1 MVRLQA
7 DLSSMVVIQKEPT
20 MDDHTFDRLVSEDVK
35 NVLSPEKSDLLRI
48 PENRER
54 WKVSLLT
61 LIGNLEEQIGELT
74 QNEKTATE
82 NLPSHLVSDYKIETD
97 EKKTKI
103 TRFRFYV
110 MQRISECE
118 KLLALGE
125 EESTDLSFA
134 EFLKKAIEE
143 HQILMSNHEFEPTP
157 IDKALWSSVSGE
169 WGFVDMENKINNF

>member
-1 MVRLQA
+1 ME
-7 DLSSMVVIQKEPT
+7 KELT

-35 NVLSPEKSDLLRI
+35 NILSAEKSDFLRI

-54 WKVSLLT
+54 WKTALLT
-61 LIGNLEEQIGELT
+61 LIDNLEQQIGELT
-74 QNEKTATE
+74 QNEKVATQ

-125 EESTDLSFA
+125 EEATDLSLA
-134 EFLKKAIEE
+134 EFLKRAIEE
-143 HQILMSNHEFEPTP
+143 HQNLMADHEFEATP

-169 WGFVDMENKINNF
+169 WGFVDMENKINDF

>member
-1 MVRLQA
+1 ME
-7 DLSSMVVIQKEPT
+7 KELT
-20 MDDHTFDRLVSEDVK
+20 MDNHTFERLVSEDVK

-54 WKVSLLT
+54 WKVALLSL
-61 LIGNLEEQIGELT
+61 IENLDEQIGELT
-74 QNEKTATE
+74 QNEKVVTE
-82 NLPSHLVSDYKIETD
+82 NLPSHMVTDYKIETD

-103 TRFRFYV
+103 NRFRFYV

-125 EESTDLSFA
+125 DEANDLSLA

-143 HQILMSNHEFEPTP
+143 HQSLMSNHEFEATP

-169 WGFVDMENKINNF
+169 WGFVDMDKKIKDF